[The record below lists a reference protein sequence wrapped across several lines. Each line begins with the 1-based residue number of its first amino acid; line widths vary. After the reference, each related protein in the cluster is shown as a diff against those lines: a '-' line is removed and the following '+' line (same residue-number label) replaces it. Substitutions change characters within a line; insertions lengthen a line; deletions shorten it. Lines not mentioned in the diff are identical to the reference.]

1 MGLNSFLQKWS
12 TTMAKIKKAIDHLKI
27 EKEIKVELIP
37 VYLNE
42 DEFQD
47 KKDEVQNLLSSI
59 LISSHKRGRPTKNE
73 MEDLKNAA

>member
-1 MGLNSFLQKWS
+1 MGLNNIFQKWS
-12 TTMAKIKKAIDHLKI
+12 LAMAKVKNAIDHLKLK
-27 EKEIKVELIP
+27 KEIKVELIP

-42 DEFQD
+42 YDFQD
-47 KKDEVQNLLSSI
+47 KKEEIQNLLSSI

>member
-1 MGLNSFLQKWS
+1 MNTFFGIIQD
-12 TTMAKIKKAIDHLKI
+12 KAAI
-27 EKEIKVELIP
+27 
-37 VYLNE
+37 LNE